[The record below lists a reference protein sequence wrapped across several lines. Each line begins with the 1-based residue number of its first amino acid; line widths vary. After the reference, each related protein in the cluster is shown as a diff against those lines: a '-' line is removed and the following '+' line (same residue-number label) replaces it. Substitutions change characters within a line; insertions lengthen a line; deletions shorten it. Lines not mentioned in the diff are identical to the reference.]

1 MLVAPK
7 SVKTRIVPIAE
18 AAAFLNSEN
27 VKKYSIE
34 LLVETTDD
42 ALALAEQVPYLR
54 SLNAALM
61 KTEPGK
67 KLLTKYLA
75 VSDQD
80 IENFKKMLDMG
91 VEIGCYTV
99 PTEKSVNI
107 TKYL

>member
-1 MLVAPK
+1 MPSGRRTALLHP
-7 SVKTRIVPIAE
+7 
-18 AAAFLNSEN
+18 SEP
-27 VKKYSIE
+27 VRKYGPY
-34 LLVETTDD
+34 
-42 ALALAEQVPYLR
+42 LALAEQVPYLR

>member
-1 MLVAPK
+1 MIPNSDRELK
-7 SVKTRIVPIAE
+7 SGDRIH
-18 AAAFLNSEN
+18 LN
-27 VKKYSIE
+27 YG
-34 LLVETTDD
+34 
-42 ALALAEQVPYLR
+42 ALAEQVPYLR

>member
-1 MLVAPK
+1 
-7 SVKTRIVPIAE
+7 
-18 AAAFLNSEN
+18 
-27 VKKYSIE
+27 
-34 LLVETTDD
+34 
-42 ALALAEQVPYLR
+42 
-54 SLNAALM
+54 M